1 MTLIT
6 HWMGLEPRRRDGA
19 MNNTF
24 GALQQ
29 TNHGATKG
37 G

>member
-1 MTLIT
+1 MPSIT
-6 HWMGLEPRRRDGA
+6 SWMGMEPRRRDGA

-29 TNHGATKG
+29 TNHGSTKG